1 MKLKIERF
9 EQKKLVL
16 FYNDEYYGIFNNEH
30 EFNLFRIQMVQNKCT
45 DLYKINFNDQFYSFD
60 KYGSLIDWPNGLYD
74 ESLSNYANLFKLRKQ
89 IIQNERDIIAL

>member
-1 MKLKIERF
+1 MKLKIERY
-9 EQKKLVL
+9 EQTKVDVY
-16 FYNDEYYGIFNNEH
+16 YNNEYYGTFNNEH
-30 EFNLFRIQMVQNKCT
+30 EFNLFRVQMVQNKCT

-74 ESLSNYANLFKLRKQ
+74 ESLSNYADLFKLRKQ

>member
-9 EQKKLVL
+9 EQKKIVL
-16 FYNDEYYGIFNNEH
+16 LYNDEYYGIFNNEH

-45 DLYKINFNDQFYSFD
+45 DLYKINFNDENYSFD
-60 KYGSLIDWPNGLYD
+60 KYGSLINWPNGLYD
-74 ESLSNYANLFKLRKQ
+74 ESLSNYADLFKLRKQ